1 MRVFV
6 KVCGLRTVEAAL
18 AAVDAGADAVGVVFS
33 TTSPRRIDEAGARA
47 IVDAIRG
54 RAETVVV
61 TNDMDA
67 AAAAALTARLGAD
80 ILQLHGPYAASDFA
94 RAAEWH
100 PRLWRATSL
109 AAAGELSAGAYGDE
123 AILLDAP
130 RPGSGE
136 RWDLTELVA
145 RRPAGRWLLAG
156 GLTPGNVADAV
167 REAQP
172 WGVDV
177 SSGVES
183 APGEK
188 DLGLIRTFVSAARSV
203 GESGR

>member
-1 MRVFV
+1 VTFV
-6 KVCGLRTVEAAL
+6 KVCGLRTIEAAR
-18 AAVDAGADAVGVVFS
+18 AAVEAGADAVGVVFS
-33 TTSPRRIDEAGARA
+33 AKSPRRVDEAQARVV
-47 IVDAIRG
+47 IDAVRG
-54 RAETVVV
+54 EAQTVVV

-67 AAAAALTARLGAD
+67 ADAAALTRRLGAD
-80 ILQLHGPYAASDFA
+80 ILQLHGRYGSDDFA
-94 RAAEWH
+94 RARG

-109 AAAGELSAGAYGDE
+109 DEAGELTVGGYGEE

-136 RWDLTELVA
+136 RWDLSELVA

-156 GLTPGNVADAV
+156 GLTPANVAAAIRD
-167 REAQP
+167 AQP

-183 APGEK
+183 GPGEK
-188 DLGLIRTFVSAARSV
+188 DLDLIRSFVAAAR
-203 GESGR
+203 GATAR